1 MERRSRGRRRRYRDG
16 MQKDVACVECKRKGS
31 GSKEKLLA
39 AGWKEKSPGQW
50 VCPGCI
56 VTIVSG

>member
-1 MERRSRGRRRRYRDG
+1 ME
-16 MQKDVACVECKRKGS
+16 KTVACVECGRKGS

-39 AGWKEKSPGQW
+39 AGWKEKSPGRW

-56 VTIVSG
+56 VTIVGGGGGPGL